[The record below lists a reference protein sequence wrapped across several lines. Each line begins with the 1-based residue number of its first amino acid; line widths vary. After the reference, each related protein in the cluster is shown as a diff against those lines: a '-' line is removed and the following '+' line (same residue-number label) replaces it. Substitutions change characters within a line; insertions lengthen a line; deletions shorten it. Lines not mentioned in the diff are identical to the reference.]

1 MFRFILILLATVLL
15 ITFLR
20 SVVGLIL
27 RAFAEMIGG
36 APAQSAGGAGRTS
49 VRPPSVPTGGELKRD
64 PVCGTYIGEAASV
77 KKTVRG
83 EVVHFCSAA
92 CRDKYAG

>member
-1 MFRFILILLATVLL
+1 MFRFVLYLLITVLL

-20 SVVGLIL
+20 SVVGVIV
-27 RAFAEMIGG
+27 RAFSEMVGGTATQG
-36 APAQSAGGAGRTS
+36 APAARGAPAPPPVAAGS
-49 VRPPSVPTGGELKRD
+49 DVNRD

-92 CRDKYAG
+92 CRDKYPG